1 MAVAGD
7 VPADRVLGPTKIAM
21 LVTDVGLLLYWVV
34 IFSGLIPPDMAYK
47 DYTNPILSDWNV
59 SFVPLDLA
67 AALTGLATLAGR
79 FAARPL
85 MTVSLALTSTAGLQA
100 VAFWALRGDFTLA
113 WWVPNLW
120 LLLFPLPALAVLVRG
135 R

>member
-1 MAVAGD
+1 
-7 VPADRVLGPTKIAM
+7 M